1 MDYKNKTKGAYDKYA
16 EKFDQK
22 FGEHFEFWVKKEAD
36 LFLENLE
43 GMKIVD
49 LGSGPGNHA
58 AYFKENGCDVLCV
71 DLSEEMMKICRQKG
85 LKAQAMDIEN
95 LQLPEKSFDGV
106 WAYASLL
113 HILREKVPQVIKAIA
128 KILKPGGMLGVAV
141 KEGNREGFETNEK
154 YPGTERW
161 FTYFTDE
168 EMKQLFSDGF
178 ELVHSSKTNVK
189 NKYVFLNYF
198 FRRSTQ

>member
-1 MDYKNKTKGAYDKYA
+1 MDYKEKTKEAYDKYA

-71 DLSEEMMKICRQKG
+71 DLSEGMIDKCRQKG
-85 LKAQAMDIEN
+85 LKAQVMDIESLN
-95 LQLPEKSFDGV
+95 LPEKSFDGV

-113 HILREKVPQVIKAIA
+113 HVTREKIPQVIK
-128 KILKPGGMLGVAV
+128 KISKMLKPGGLLGVAV
-141 KEGNREGFETNEK
+141 KEGTKEGFEANEK

-168 EMKQLFSDGF
+168 EMKQLFSAGF
-178 ELVHSSKTNVK
+178 KLIHSSKTNVK

-198 FRRSTQ
+198 FRRLT